1 LQNGLVWFVSYIHIR
16 EIVLLPVGCVIVDNP
31 VADHRLDAIIVHD
44 GGPVNVGNP
53 DIVVVIYA
61 IKVVLMHHHRVIK
74 ISVISVIQVHRMIIV
89 HHEAM
94 RPPAPAAMA
103 VIRFEGG
110 QWEPTHKKV

>member
-1 LQNGLVWFVSYIHIR
+1 VRFLDHTNIR

-31 VADHRLDAIIVHD
+31 IADHRLDPVIVDD

-74 ISVISVIQVHRMIIV
+74 ISVMSDIQVHWMIMV
-89 HHEAM
+89 PHEAM
-94 RPPAPAAMA
+94 WPPAPAAMA

-110 QWEPTHKKV
+110 QWHPTHKKA